1 MKKFSRQGRTV
12 VIAMG
17 VVAIVLACLPL
28 LFGQVALS
36 RARQEVAGR
45 LHANLE
51 ADSCSLGWFGGLRCK
66 QVRYQDAARG
76 VHLEAAK
83 LTSDKGLLLLLMA
96 PSFLGDISV
105 DQPVLTFLPP
115 ASDPSATADSSQQT
129 ASSSDGDAR
138 QPFPSWWEDLSFRIK
153 AAGGRIAIDHGAASP
168 RQIARQF
175 ELDGNLAMGSLRYEL
190 SFLSPQQS
198 GQLRASGY
206 VNLPLAGQSFPE
218 MLVAYAEV
226 SVAELEIADF
236 LQLAASRS
244 PMPQGQG
251 ILNATL
257 YLNVAGT
264 RKFEAKGETSLRN
277 LQLFG
282 GMLGQDQPRIEE
294 IDFRFAGGHRQDE
307 GWRLDALE
315 LHSAPVHLS
324 AKGGFRDGTGSL
336 SATGKVNLPLLAA
349 QVPRL
354 LNLHRQTVIN
364 EGTVDFSLDA
374 TGNGQ
379 AVAVRTDC
387 QTESLNLT
395 HDGRP
400 YSWTQPL
407 ALSAEAEYRNGNTTV
422 RALKVL
428 TPFFEASGG
437 GALDGF
443 TLRGSGDLDQMSRE
457 LNTIFDFGIQARGRL
472 ELTVATS
479 KTDHGDIG
487 CEGRLAI
494 QDFTWA
500 RGNKAPLPAH
510 DLQLSGQA
518 VIGPSFFRDKSI
530 DSLRIE
536 ASAWPGNLFFRAGD
550 LRQNGGQAPNNCLVQ
565 GNIDLERLT
574 GAIQSLRNDAPL
586 PALKGMLR
594 FDGAGFCAAEGMTMT
609 LHSLQGAIDRL
620 AVSGPGYGI
629 QEPKV
634 NFALGGTGP
643 ALGRRIGLG
652 ELTVAD
658 NWRDLETQE
667 PPFFQVDGAQR
678 RLAVRRLGWAST
690 ETDLTLSGSLEDWRQ
705 PAAGYSA
712 ACKGETSAVLL
723 GYLAK
728 IAGWLPSDVN
738 LDGKARGTL
747 TVQAKAGRNIATEV
761 TLDMAPFAV
770 MRGKN
775 KLFADPHPIVHL
787 VLDKENRPGG
797 SIKMPSL
804 ILRSS
809 PLNIEGAGSIAATS
823 PPRLE
828 MQGRINCNYAALLPL
843 LQPLIGRD
851 IVAGGSRT
859 GDLLLSLP
867 LQWPIP
873 MEQLTFSAQLPL
885 DTLALQG
892 VGFKPLV
899 VPVDCNLGKLRCRL
913 DGLLEGG
920 GRASLEPVWDLAAAQ
935 PTLSLPA
942 ENQSV
947 VDAPLKPALVRLLGR
962 LHPLFGTMARPQ
974 GMVSMRPS
982 AFSFTPTDKEGQWPE
997 FTTAIT
1003 LSRAK
1008 FKPSGAL
1015 HELLALAGVSKEWLS
1030 CKEQE
1035 MVCEGKKGRVHCGP
1049 VRLLAGGDEISLQ
1062 GETLADDSLR
1072 YRIRMPVNQQLA
1084 QKAQLTVEGKA
1095 MAEVEIKGERTKQA
1109 FDAAAFLAG
1118 LPAQLQRGV
1127 EAASGQPAGNSSNPM
1142 AGPTEEKTLPA
1153 TAREAGNKH

>member
-1 MKKFSRQGRTV
+1 
-12 VIAMG
+12 MG
-17 VVAIVLACLPL
+17 MVVAVLACLPL

-36 RARQEVAGR
+36 RARQEAAGR

-66 QVRYQDAARG
+66 QVRYDDAVRG
-76 VHLEAAK
+76 VRLEAAK
-83 LTSDKGLLLLLMA
+83 LTSDKGLLLLLLA
-96 PSFLGDISV
+96 PSFLGDITV

-115 ASDPSATADSSQQT
+115 ASDSSVTADSGRQA
-129 ASSSDGDAR
+129 ASSPDGDA
-138 QPFPSWWEDLSFRIK
+138 QQSSPSWWEHLSFRLK
-153 AAGGRIAIDHGAASP
+153 ATGGRIAIDHDTPSP

-206 VNLPLAGQSFPE
+206 VNLPLADQSFPE

-226 SVAELEIADF
+226 SVADLEIADF
-236 LQLAASRS
+236 LQLAAARS
-244 PMPQGQG
+244 QMPQGQG

-257 YLNVAGT
+257 YLNLAGT

-277 LQLFG
+277 VQLFG

-315 LHSAPVHLS
+315 LHSASVHLS
-324 AKGGFRDGTGSL
+324 AKGGFRDGTGNL

-374 TGNGQ
+374 TGNGR
-379 AVAVRTDC
+379 AVAVRADC
-387 QTESLNLT
+387 RTEYLNLT

-437 GALDGF
+437 GAVDGF

-457 LNTIFDFGIQARGRL
+457 LNTIFDFGIQAKGRL
-472 ELTVATS
+472 ELTAATS
-479 KTDHGDIG
+479 KADNGDIG

-494 QDFTWA
+494 RDFTWA
-500 RGNKAPLPAH
+500 RGGKTSLPGH
-510 DLQLSGQA
+510 DLQLAGQA
-518 VIGPSFFRDKSI
+518 VVAPSFFRDKSI
-530 DSLRIE
+530 DSLRVE
-536 ASAWPGNLFFRAGD
+536 ASAWPGNVFFRAGD
-550 LRQNGGQAPNNCLVQ
+550 LRQNRGPAQNNCLVQ
-565 GNIDLERLT
+565 GNVDLERLT
-574 GAIQSLRNDAPL
+574 GAIQSLGSGAQL

-594 FDGAGFCAAEGMTMT
+594 FDGTGFCAAEGMKMT
-609 LHSLQGAIDRL
+609 LHSLQGTIDRL

-634 NFALGGTGP
+634 HFALGGTGL
-643 ALGRRIGLG
+643 ASGRQIGLG

-658 NWRDLETQE
+658 NWRDLEAQE
-667 PPFFQVDGAQR
+667 PPFFQVNGGQR
-678 RLAVRRLGWAST
+678 RLAVRRLGWASP

-728 IAGWLPSDVN
+728 IVGWLPADIN
-738 LDGKARGTL
+738 LDGKARGAL
-747 TVQAKAGRNIATEV
+747 TVHAKAGRNISTEV
-761 TLDMAPFAV
+761 TLDMTPFAV

-797 SIKMPSL
+797 NIKMPSL
-804 ILRSS
+804 ILRSAPFS
-809 PLNIEGAGSIAATS
+809 IEGAGSIAATT

-828 MQGRINCNYAALLPL
+828 MQGRINCNYAALLPM

-851 IVAGGSRT
+851 IAAGGSRT

-867 LQWPIP
+867 LQWPVP
-873 MEQLTFSAQLPL
+873 MERLTFSAQLPL

-920 GRASLEPVWDLAAAQ
+920 GRARLEPVWDLAAAQ
-935 PTLSLPA
+935 PVLSLPA
-942 ENQSV
+942 EDQSV
-947 VDAPLKPALVRLLGR
+947 VDAPLKPALVRTLGR

-974 GMVSMRPS
+974 GVVSMRPS
-982 AFSFTPTDKEGQWPE
+982 AFSFAPADKEGQWPE

-1015 HELLALAGVSKEWLS
+1015 HELLALAGVTKEWLA

-1035 MVCEGKKGRVHCGP
+1035 VVCEGKKGRVHCGP

-1062 GETLADDSLR
+1062 GETLSDGSLR
-1072 YRIRMPVNQQLA
+1072 YRVRLPVNQQLA
-1084 QKAQLTVEGKA
+1084 QKAQLSVEGKA
-1095 MAEVEIKGERTKQA
+1095 MAEVEIKGERTQQV

-1118 LPAQLQRGV
+1118 LPTQLRQGV
-1127 EAASGQPAGNSSNPM
+1127 EATAGQPAGSSGNPP
-1142 AGPTEEKTLPA
+1142 AGPAGEKALPA
-1153 TAREAGNKH
+1153 AARETGEKQ